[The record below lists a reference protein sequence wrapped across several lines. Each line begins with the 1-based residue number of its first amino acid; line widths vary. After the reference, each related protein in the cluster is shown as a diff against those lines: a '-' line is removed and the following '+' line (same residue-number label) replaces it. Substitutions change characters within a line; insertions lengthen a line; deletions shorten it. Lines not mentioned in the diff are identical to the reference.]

1 MIHLCY
7 YVCVYYICI
16 LHIQLQ
22 MTYSHIII
30 LTYICDLYLHLWD
43 LGSVSSARVTKCE
56 NESQYPQTCL
66 ALDWTRNLIHVFCMV
81 HPLCRRNLAVL
92 MWRRTWH
99 FQIQIFW
106 DTPVEIDML
115 NPKIEVWMMIFVFEF
130 GHFKIP
136 RWFLLGLVAKVLMC
150 FVGVF
155 DEDDGFAIRKVTMFG
170 TDRFRSEV
178 VARHWWDSSASG
190 WWTKLFLTPHWKEAS
205 WSCGISETTG

>member
-1 MIHLCY
+1 MWFISTPTNPYDAWKCE
-7 YVCVYYICI
+7 
-16 LHIQLQ
+16 Q
-22 MTYSHIII
+22 
-30 LTYICDLYLHLWD
+30 
-43 LGSVSSARVTKCE
+43 ARVTSVHDESPIPNRRALPGIERGISSMCFAWCIHFAVETWLSWCGGGHSTSRSRFLGYTLE
-56 NESQYPQTCL
+56 NWHVEPKNRG
-66 ALDWTRNLIHVFCMV
+66 LDDDFR
-81 HPLCRRNLAVL
+81 
-92 MWRRTWH
+92 
-99 FQIQIFW
+99 
-106 DTPVEIDML
+106 
-115 NPKIEVWMMIFVFEF
+115 FEF
-130 GHFKIP
+130 GDFKIP